1 MVKVYQIFVGCP
13 FLNTIR
19 KNFDKLRYDIEKET
33 PLHIVLA
40 DTMGISSTD
49 YLLEHI
55 TGLIRDSAGCIFDVT
70 GGNANVSLEVGI
82 AHALPSDFLLTLKTR
97 KPRTQTNALRGLQRE
112 GEAKPIIS
120 DLQGRNRVEYKTYP
134 ALKDQ
139 VLERYLNTLPYLR
152 RWRQFR
158 MRHSSMVE
166 PALQIFDDIRTS
178 GRALRPRV
186 VSMLDGTGITARDL
200 LDALSREKLI
210 TVKRGR
216 AGGIYY
222 PNK

>member
-1 MVKVYQIFVGCP
+1 M
-13 FLNTIR
+13 
-19 KNFDKLRYDIEKET
+19 
-33 PLHIVLA
+33 
-40 DTMGISSTD
+40 
-49 YLLEHI
+49 
-55 TGLIRDSAGCIFDVT
+55 
-70 GGNANVSLEVGI
+70 
-82 AHALPSDFLLTLKTR
+82 TLKTR